1 MYSMDTFDIVAH
13 ELGIPAKY
21 IKIFS
26 KDRVVIVV
34 HKTWLK

>member
-1 MYSMDTFDIVAH
+1 MDTLDLVAE
-13 ELGIPAKY
+13 ELGIPPKY
-21 IKIFS
+21 IKTTTT